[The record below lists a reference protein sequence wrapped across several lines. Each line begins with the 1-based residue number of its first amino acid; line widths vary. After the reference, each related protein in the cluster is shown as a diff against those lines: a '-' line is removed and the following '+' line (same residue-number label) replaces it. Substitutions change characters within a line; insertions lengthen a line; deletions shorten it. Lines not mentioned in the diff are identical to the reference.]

1 MRRRA
6 LAAFILVALIA
17 PAYADGV
24 SDIAAASAAA
34 QAQDFNRAAQLYG
47 HALADADLTPFNQA
61 LAHDGRGAAYFQLKQ
76 YDRAISDY
84 TAAIKL
90 QPDCAPCYN
99 NRGMAYGEKDLA
111 EAAIIDFNDAIRL
124 APQDFNGYF
133 NRGNVYY
140 SKNDYDHAIADYTAA
155 IGIRA
160 DCAACYHNR
169 GVAEQGASQFDK
181 ANEDLNTADQ
191 MKH

>member
-1 MRRRA
+1 MRRLA
-6 LAAFILVALIA
+6 LAGLLLIA
-17 PAYADGV
+17 LAVPSHADGIA
-24 SDIAAASAAA
+24 DIAAGDAAA
-34 QAQDFNRAAQLYG
+34 QAHDYIRAVQIYSR
-47 HALADADLTPFNQA
+47 ALSDASLTPYNRA

-84 TAAIKL
+84 TVAIKL

-99 NRGMAYGEKDLA
+99 NRGMAYGAKDLA
-111 EAAIIDFNDAIRL
+111 DAAIIDFNDAIHL
-124 APQDFNGYF
+124 APKDFNGYF

-140 SKNDYDHAIADYTAA
+140 GKNDFDHAIADYTAA
-155 IGIRA
+155 IAIRS
-160 DCAACYHNR
+160 DCAPCYHNR
-169 GVAEQGASQFDK
+169 GVAEQGKSDFDK